1 MKAKVPIKLIKPSQL
16 TVMFEVQR
24 EAVSS
29 WVKRLAREFDL
40 DAVFVLAVWHTPDG
54 RYVIIDGQ
62 HRVLAM
68 RELGINELIPCYVYE
83 NMTSEQACERFLE
96 LNHRKNVAAVDKFRL
111 GVGAGIPECVGAN
124 RLINER
130 GLVIEG
136 DHSRNGVPT
145 IACAATLLRYWNHP
159 ARERTGPQALSCALD
174 IAIAAWGTDGDALNG
189 TVIGGLARLH
199 LDNPWI
205 ESKALSDRLAKSGP
219 PARLL
224 GTAKS
229 LYMLHKGHNLDACM
243 AKACGDVYNMRRSE
257 SSRIKVPF

>member
-1 MKAKVPIKLIKPSQL
+1 MRAKVPIKLIKPSQL

-29 WVKRLAREFDL
+29 WVKRLAREFDP
-40 DAVFVLAVWHTPDG
+40 DAVFVLAVWHRPDG

-68 RELGINELIPCYVYE
+68 RELGIDELVPCYVYE
-83 NMTSEQACERFLE
+83 NMTADQACERFLE
-96 LNHRKNVAAVDKFRL
+96 LNHRRNVAATDKFRI

-124 RLINER
+124 QIINER

-136 DHSRNGVPT
+136 DNSRNGAPA
-145 IACAATLLRYWNHP
+145 IACAATLRRYWSHQP
-159 ARERTGPQALSCALD
+159 RERTGPQALGCALD
-174 IAIAAWGTDGDALNG
+174 AAITAWGAEGDALNG

-205 ESKALSDRLAKSGP
+205 ESKALSDRLAKAGP

-229 LYMLHKGHNLDACM
+229 LSTLHRGQNLDACM
-243 AKACGDVYNMRRSE
+243 AKACGDIYNMRRSE
-257 SSRIKVPF
+257 SGRIRVPF